1 MAAFIEVSTRVND
14 QTLQKALP
22 GSDIQAATARQVLTA
37 RFTNGSRIA
46 AVGDILVFVV
56 FGLVGRS
63 SHHESVSNVMGDMET
78 ILPFV
83 ACWLVGASIGGAYTR
98 DAFKGRRGMWLVTR
112 SWLIAGV
119 MVLIL
124 RSLAERRVVPI
135 SFALVAILFN
145 LLLLLVW
152 RIALTTLRPTGD
164 SA

>member
-1 MAAFIEVSTRVND
+1 MSD
-14 QTLQKALP
+14 QTLRKPSP
-22 GSDIQAATARQVLTA
+22 GPGIQAATVRHLLSA
-37 RFTNGSRIA
+37 RFANGSRIA

-78 ILPFV
+78 ILPFI
-83 ACWLVGASIGGAYTR
+83 ACWLVGAAIGGAYTQ

-112 SWLIAGV
+112 SWLLAGV

-124 RSLAERRVVPI
+124 RSLAERRVVPV

-145 LLLLLVW
+145 LVLLLVW
-152 RIALTTLRPTGD
+152 RIALKTLRPTGD
-164 SA
+164 AA